1 MLISNT
7 HSDHKG
13 ILPKGTLSYVP
24 LGTSFIPALAQGL
37 LARFGPTT
45 TPLSHVVV
53 LLPTRRGCLA
63 LKQAFMR
70 VQKDGAFML
79 PRIIALADL
88 ENFPL
93 LPGFMPATELSDA
106 LSDWQRQGLLTKL
119 VLAFEKQKFDR
130 THIAIATALARELM
144 TLIDEAATSAIDLN
158 KIHDLVSSD
167 YAQHWQLT
175 LDFLKILT
183 EAWPDIL
190 ESYGKIDA
198 SLRNREHL
206 MAIAQEWQP
215 TYPVVLAGTTGTR
228 PATACLAK
236 SILQMPQGHV
246 VLPGMDTLLTVDL
259 WSTLP
264 PSHPQYVLA
273 QFLIFLGKTSGDC
286 QSWIPYTQAPSTLQ
300 HTQRQ
305 HLLSRAMRPL
315 LYSDTKTADIPM
327 DLGST
332 ANLDPTAMDGI
343 HMVTCHTK
351 QEEARVIALMIRQEL
366 AEPTRT
372 IALITPD
379 QDLTRRVT
387 AELQRWHISPNS
399 SSGYPLH
406 QTVVGTFLQLT
417 ANVHQGLSASEF
429 LALLKHPLC
438 YKHQDRF
445 DHLCTTR
452 SFEKKILRRLSQP
465 FDRATFQLSNAF
477 SDDFKTWYER
487 IDTDLAAFTDLSATA
502 KPLPL
507 SQWITAHMTMAER
520 LCGATEEA
528 HLWTQEDGQTA
539 KNFFDQLLQ
548 DADYFPDIHFH
559 DYAPL
564 LQTLMAQKTVR
575 DVTGIGS
582 RVLILGT
589 LEARLQDADV
599 AILGGLNE
607 GTWPAPSQSDPWL
620 SRPMRLSLGL
630 PDPERKIGLSAH
642 DFCLGFSSPTVY
654 LTRSLKVDGAPTI
667 PSRWWQ
673 RLETILAANHIM
685 PPQMAPWLTWCQQ
698 LEAPQERIRLAPPMP
713 CPPMAVRPRVYTVTD
728 MGTLMRDPY
737 AIYAKYVLKLQPL
750 LPLDQNLSAKER
762 GQLIH
767 EALDLFYQR
776 YGTYDGKNALERLY
790 DCGREVFAPVI
801 HQPLVMTFWWTRFER
816 IAQWLIHQWQQETH
830 QITRTST
837 EIAGHLDV
845 FLSSGKV
852 TIKAIADRIDVLR
865 DGSLRILDYKTGHPP
880 TLVAVKKGLSPQ
892 LALEALIFQT
902 PTTPVTQLA
911 YWHLQGTTVGGK
923 ITNFKNVEELI
934 AEAKTG
940 MTQLLASFSSPQ
952 TPYLAC
958 PNPEYEGFNDYE
970 HLERIREWRCNL

>member
-1 MLISNT
+1 MPIINAEPLNPNSV
-7 HSDHKG
+7 G
-13 ILPKGTLSYVP
+13 GGTLSYVP

-37 LARFGPTT
+37 LNRFGSTT
-45 TPLSHVVV
+45 TPLSRVVV

-70 VQKDGAFML
+70 AQKDGAFML
-79 PRIIALADL
+79 PRMIALADL
-88 ENFPL
+88 ESFPL
-93 LPGFMPATELSDA
+93 LPGFIPHVELPNV

-119 VLAFEKQKFDR
+119 VLAFEKQKFNR
-130 THIAIATALARELM
+130 THVAIATALARELM

-158 KIHDLVSSD
+158 KIHDLVSAD
-167 YAQHWQLT
+167 YAEHWQLT

-183 EAWPDIL
+183 ETWPSIL

-206 MAIAQEWQP
+206 MAIANEWQP
-215 TYPVVLAGTTGTR
+215 AYPVVLAGTTGTR

-246 VLPGMDTLLTVDL
+246 VLPGMDTLLTPDL
-259 WSTLP
+259 WETLP

-273 QFLIFLGKTSGDC
+273 QFLGFLGKNSAQCQPWLTSTELTSKTYQTD
-286 QSWIPYTQAPSTLQ
+286 
-300 HTQRQ
+300 RQ

-315 LYSDTKTADIPM
+315 LSGGLETIGT
-327 DLGST
+327 T
-332 ANLDPTAMDGI
+332 ANLDPAVMEGV

-351 QEEARVIALMIRQEL
+351 QEEARVIALMMRQEL
-366 AEPTRT
+366 VNPTRT

-387 AELQRWHISPNS
+387 AELQRWGITPNS

-417 ANVHQGLSASEF
+417 ANVHKGLSASEF
-429 LALLKHPLC
+429 LAVLKHPLC
-438 YKHQDRF
+438 YKHQNRF
-445 DHLCTTR
+445 EHLCTTR

-465 FDRATFQLSNAF
+465 FDRATFQP
-477 SDDFKTWYER
+477 SDDFKEWYGR
-487 IDTDLAAFTDLSATA
+487 IDDALTAFTDLSLSG

-507 SQWITAHMTMAER
+507 SVWITTHMTMAER
-520 LCGATEEA
+520 LCGAAEEA
-528 HLWTQEDGQTA
+528 ILWAQEDGQTA
-539 KNFFDQLLQ
+539 KDFFDQLLQ
-548 DADYFPDIHFH
+548 DADDFPDVHFH

-599 AILGGLNE
+599 AILAGLNE

-673 RLETILAANHIM
+673 RLETILAANHITL
-685 PPQMAPWLTWCQQ
+685 PQTAPWLTWCQQ
-698 LEAPQERIRLAPPMP
+698 LDAPEEKIKLSPPMP

-728 MGTLMRDPY
+728 ISTLMRDPY
-737 AIYAKYVLKLQPL
+737 AIYAKYVLKLRPL

-776 YGTYDGKNALERLY
+776 HGTYDAQDALERLY
-790 DCGREVFAPVI
+790 DCGREVFAPVMN
-801 HQPLVMTFWWTRFER
+801 QPLVMTFWWTRFER
-816 IAQWLIHQWQQETH
+816 IAQWLIHQWQQEAH
-830 QITRTST
+830 QITKTST
-837 EIAGHLDV
+837 EIAGHLDI

-852 TIKAIADRIDVLR
+852 TIKAVADRMDVLT
-865 DGSLRILDYKTGHPP
+865 DGSLRILDYKTGQPP
-880 TLVAVKKGLSPQ
+880 TLVAVKKGLAPQ

-902 PTTPVTQLA
+902 PATPVTQLA

-923 ITNFKNVEELI
+923 ITTFKNASELI
-934 AEAKTG
+934 SEANTG
-940 MTQLLASFSSPQ
+940 VVRLLASFSLSQ

-958 PNPEYEGFNDYE
+958 PNPEHEGFNDYE